1 MTISHEAVG
10 ALGLF
15 ALVALILAR
24 LPVGVALGLVG
35 FFGYVGVQG
44 WSKAFVALG
53 TTPLDIARNYSLT
66 VLPLFILMGTVAAKT
81 NMARE
86 LFNSINVIFSGLR
99 GSLAIASVATCAGFG
114 AISGS
119 SLATAATISRIA
131 VPEMQRFGY
140 DARIATGTV
149 ASAGTLGIL
158 IPPSIIMV
166 VYAII
171 AEESVPALF
180 AAGFIPGILLA
191 VLHVLVIMAIG
202 TARPNL
208 LPTAASAPLRDR
220 FAAIGGFWKLAL
232 LFGLAVG
239 GIYLGWFS
247 PTEAAA
253 VGALGAIVISA
264 ATGQLTARLLFECF
278 IETIRTSASLFV
290 VILGGFIFGYFMVF
304 SRIPAAL
311 GGWLEAADFSVN
323 VVILLVVLIYMIF
336 GLFLDSVSMMLI
348 TVPVF
353 LPIMRSFGIDPVWF
367 GIFIVVVAEI
377 GLITPPVGLN
387 VFVIKSQLPDVPIQ
401 TIYLGIIPFLFVD
414 LLLIVLLVIFPGLAL
429 WLPKILV

>member
-1 MTISHEAVG
+1 MTLSNETVG

-35 FFGYVGVQG
+35 FFGYVGVEG
-44 WSKAFVALG
+44 WNKAFVALG

-86 LFNSINVIFSGLR
+86 LFDSINKIFSGLR
-99 GSLAIASVATCAGFG
+99 GSLAIASIATCAGFG

-140 DARIATGTV
+140 DTRIATGTV

-191 VLHVLVIMAIG
+191 ALHVFAIMAM
-202 TARPNL
+202 ARMWPSL
-208 LPTAASAPLRDR
+208 MPLAASAQIRER
-220 FAAIGGFWKLAL
+220 IAAIGGFWKLTL
-232 LFGLAVG
+232 LFALAVG
-239 GIYLGWFS
+239 GIY
-247 PTEAAA
+247 
-253 VGALGAIVISA
+253 
-264 ATGQLTARLLFECF
+264 
-278 IETIRTSASLFV
+278 
-290 VILGGFIFGYFMVF
+290 
-304 SRIPAAL
+304 
-311 GGWLEAADFSVN
+311 
-323 VVILLVVLIYMIF
+323 
-336 GLFLDSVSMMLI
+336 
-348 TVPVF
+348 
-353 LPIMRSFGIDPVWF
+353 
-367 GIFIVVVAEI
+367 
-377 GLITPPVGLN
+377 
-387 VFVIKSQLPDVPIQ
+387 
-401 TIYLGIIPFLFVD
+401 
-414 LLLIVLLVIFPGLAL
+414 PGLVQSDRGGRCRRA
-429 WLPKILV
+429 WRHHHFRCYPATDVAIAV